1 MFFSRQ
7 GITGKEMADKA
18 AAKDDTA
25 LDLWKQFG
33 RHLGKFLQV
42 ILFTYDP
49 EAIII
54 GGGIAS
60 SAPYFEQSML
70 DSMRDGFPYQHE
82 VDNVHVLFSQLKDCN
97 LLGASE
103 L

>member
-1 MFFSRQ
+1 MDAIQTVISY
-7 GITGKEMADKA
+7 KA
-18 AAKDDTA
+18 AAEGAAA
-25 LDLWKQFG
+25 LDLWRPFG
-33 RHLGKFLQV
+33 RHLGKLLQV
-42 ILFTYDP
+42 ILFTYDS

-60 SAPYFEQSML
+60 SAPYFEQSIL

-82 VDNVHVLFSQLKDCN
+82 ADNIHVLFSQLKDCN